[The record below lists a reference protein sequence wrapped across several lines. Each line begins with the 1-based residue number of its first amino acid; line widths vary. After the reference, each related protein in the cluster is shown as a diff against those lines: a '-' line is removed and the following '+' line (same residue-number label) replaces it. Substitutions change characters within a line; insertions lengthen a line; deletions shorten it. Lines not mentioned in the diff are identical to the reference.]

1 MFIASLKAKII
12 TAKQKEVNTMPNIK
26 SQIKRDQTNKA
37 ANLAN
42 KSAKSELHTAIK
54 KVETLVQEGKKE
66 EAVVALNHAI
76 SLLDKLSGKGIV
88 SVNSANRKK
97 AHLQHAV
104 DGIAA

>member
-1 MFIASLKAKII
+1 
-12 TAKQKEVNTMPNIK
+12 MPNIK

-42 KSAKSELHTAIK
+42 NSIKSELRTAIK
-54 KVETLVQEGKKE
+54 KVEALVKEGKKE
-66 EAVVALNHAI
+66 EATAALNHAI
-76 SLLDKLSGKGIV
+76 SLLDKVSQKGII

-104 DGIAA
+104 AQIA

>member
-1 MFIASLKAKII
+1 
-12 TAKQKEVNTMPNIK
+12 MPNIK

-42 KSAKSELHTAIK
+42 NSIKSELRTAIK
-54 KVETLVQEGKKE
+54 KVEALVKEGKKE
-66 EAVVALNHAI
+66 EAAAALNHAI
-76 SLLDKLSGKGIV
+76 SLLDKVSQKGII

-104 DGIAA
+104 AQIA